1 MLTNDR
7 INDICD
13 GWAVPHV
20 VVLPLHRRDYTAWY
34 VPRSVQYAS
43 IRRSLPADV
52 ILLKNRRDYI
62 TIYHELAH
70 HIVFHEHAAPT
81 LWHLHSARWQRTF
94 ARLLIEEL
102 HYSPSQAR
110 RIVKK
115 EMTSGRACN
124 EHPEAHDH

>member
-1 MLTNDR
+1 MLTTDR

-20 VVLPLHRRDYTAWY
+20 VVLPLRRRDYTAWY
-34 VPRSVQYAS
+34 VPRRVQCAS

-52 ILLKNRRDYI
+52 ILLTNRRDYI
-62 TIYHELAH
+62 TICHELAH
-70 HIVFHEHAAPT
+70 HIVFHEHDSPT

-94 ARLLIEEL
+94 ARLLVEEL
-102 HYSPSQAR
+102 KYSPSHAR
-110 RIVKK
+110 RIVIR

-124 EHPEAHDH
+124 EHPEHNSH